1 VIVCCVVLG
10 VFLWF
15 SVLLFLVVVVVVVV
29 MVVGVAGHSWFSS
42 AICYEENVHARQ
54 MSEKAFPN

>member
-1 VIVCCVVLG
+1 
-10 VFLWF
+10 
-15 SVLLFLVVVVVVVV
+15 
-29 MVVGVAGHSWFSS
+29 VVGVAGHSWFSS